1 MVAKK
6 EMICKICTGQEEK
19 LKLMLTANLIF
30 INGSTNFKMFSLS
43 DHATTD
49 GHTWAIKEQENEKP
63 IVADLPVTPGKVVQE
78 TPTYSVIRAGFKRMG
93 ESGKTA
99 LKIIFG
105 IAHHIDLK

>member
-1 MVAKK
+1 
-6 EMICKICTGQEEK
+6 
-19 LKLMLTANLIF
+19 MLTANLIF

-49 GHTWAIKEQENEKP
+49 GHTCAIKEQENEKP

-99 LKIIFG
+99 LKIIFD
-105 IAHHIDLK
+105 IAHHIDLKWWPFYWLQGLEATLQRCS